1 MASAVQQ
8 CKYENFLAGA
18 DMKERIIEMLG
29 QGLSATQ
36 VASAVGCDD
45 SYISQLISDEDVSR
59 QIQELRAENFSKYVE
74 QDKFLDDAEARA
86 LEKVSSL
93 VGFISKPA
101 EAVRVFGILNAAKR
115 RTVDQVNQ
123 QQAVA
128 QTVSLDLPAAARV
141 RFTLTHDKQVIE
153 IEGRSMTTMP
163 AKNLAARLEQRNAS
177 RLLDMQVPATIL
189 DVKSETIAE
198 KL

>member
-1 MASAVQQ
+1 
-8 CKYENFLAGA
+8 
-18 DMKERIIEMLG
+18 MKERIIEMLG

-45 SYISQLISDEDVSR
+45 SYISQLIADEDVSK
-59 QIQELRAENFSKYVE
+59 QIQELRAENFSRYVD
-74 QDKFLDDAEARA
+74 QDRRLDEAESAALDKVASLASFITKPSEAAR
-86 LEKVSSL
+86 VYS
-93 VGFISKPA
+93 
-101 EAVRVFGILNAAKR
+101 ILNAAKR

-128 QTVSLDLPAAARV
+128 QTVSLDLPEAARV
-141 RFTLTHDKQVIE
+141 RFTLTNDKQVIE

-163 AKNLAARLEQRNAS
+163 ARNLAARLEQRNAS
-177 RLLDMQVPATIL
+177 RLLDMRVPATIL
-189 DVKSETIAE
+189 DIKSETIAE

>member
-1 MASAVQQ
+1 
-8 CKYENFLAGA
+8 
-18 DMKERIIEMLG
+18 MLG

-45 SYISQLISDEDVSR
+45 SYISQLLSDETVSA
-59 QIQELRAENFSKYVE
+59 QVQALRAEAFSKYVE
-74 QDKFLDDAEARA
+74 QDRLLDEAEATA
-86 LEKVSSL
+86 LEKLSHL
-93 VGFISKPA
+93 AQFISKPT
-101 EAVRVFGILNAAKR
+101 EAARVYSILNAAKR

-141 RFTLTHDKQVIE
+141 RFTLTNDKQVIE

-163 AKNLAARLEQRNAS
+163 ARSLAARLEQRNAT
-177 RLLDMQVPATIL
+177 RLLDMPIP
-189 DVKSETIAE
+189 DVIDVFNEYRTESLVE

>member
-1 MASAVQQ
+1 
-8 CKYENFLAGA
+8 
-18 DMKERIIEMLG
+18 MLG

-45 SYISQLISDEDVSR
+45 SYISQLLADENISN
-59 QIQELRAENFSKYVE
+59 QIQALRAENFSKYVE
-74 QDKFLDDAEARA
+74 QDRLLDQAEAKA
-86 LEKVSSL
+86 LEKLSSL
-93 VGFISKPA
+93 AGFISKPT
-101 EAVRVFGILNAAKR
+101 EAARVYSILNAAKR

-128 QTVSLDLPAAARV
+128 QTVALDLPAAARV
-141 RFTLTHDKQVIE
+141 RFTLTNDKQVIE

-163 AKNLAARLEQRNAS
+163 ARNLAARLEQRNAT
-177 RLLDMQVPATIL
+177 RLLDMQVPAVL
-189 DVKSETIAE
+189 DVKTETIVE

>member
-1 MASAVQQ
+1 
-8 CKYENFLAGA
+8 
-18 DMKERIIEMLG
+18 MKDRIIEMLG

-45 SYISQLISDEDVSR
+45 SYISQLLADESVSA
-59 QIQELRAENFSKYVE
+59 QVQSKRAENFGKYVE
-74 QDKFLDDAEARA
+74 QDRKLDDAEATA
-86 LEKVSSL
+86 LEKLSTL
-93 VGFISKPA
+93 AQFITKPT
-101 EAVRVFGILNAAKR
+101 EAARVYSILNAAKR

-128 QTVSLDLPAAARV
+128 QTVALDLPAAARV
-141 RFTLTHDKQVIE
+141 RFTLTNDKQVIE

-163 AKNLAARLEQRNAS
+163 ARNLAARLEQRNAT
-177 RLLDMQVPATIL
+177 RLLDLQIPTVL
-189 DVKSETIAE
+189 DVKSETISE